1 MFDLQAVWLLILF
14 GIIIWLFW
22 QTRKV
27 AERARVAGKQY
38 CQQHHLQLLSIAL
51 STWKLSLKG
60 GLKIQA
66 FFDLNYSAD
75 GLTAKQGEIIISN
88 GKVEQISHWS

>member
-1 MFDLQAVWLLILF
+1 MFDLQSVWLLMVIA
-14 GIIIWLFW
+14 IVAWLFW
-22 QTRKV
+22 QSRKV

-51 STWKLSLKG
+51 SNWRLSLKK
-60 GLKIQA
+60 GLEIKA
-66 FFDLNYSAD
+66 YFDLNYSAD
-75 GLTAKQGEIIISN
+75 GLTAKKGEIIISN